1 MRLRVLFVTGLTI
14 GVMALLVWVAYS
26 PNFALNLQPKQLSK
40 PLQTNGQSAPSF
52 ENRKVGDIASTA
64 IISPVPEAMAST
76 APHAEKT
83 QAPHVVDLYVGGAH
97 IITVCS
103 ALTPQQKLRAG
114 CP

>member
-1 MRLRVLFVTGLTI
+1 MRSRVLFVTLMTI
-14 GVMALLVWVAYS
+14 GVMALLIWAANS
-26 PNFALNLQPKQLSK
+26 PNFALILPKQLLK
-40 PLQTNGQSAPSF
+40 PLQANGQNAPLF
-52 ENRKVGDIASTA
+52 EKRKRGDIASAA

-76 APHAEKT
+76 APHVEKN

-103 ALTPQQKLRAG
+103 VLTPQQKLRAG